1 MRRLCVAAAVLLA
14 PLLASIGCAAAQSY
28 PSRPVTLI
36 VPFPA
41 GGPTDSLARILSERM
56 RTSLGQPIIIENVG
70 GAGGSLGVGR
80 VARAAPDGYTIGIGQ
95 LTSFV
100 FSSAVYNT
108 TYDLLKDF
116 DPVALLTIAPQW
128 LIARGTMPAK
138 DLKELIAWLKANPDK
153 ATFGTIGVGSP
164 SHVFGTYLQ
173 NATGTRF
180 QFVPYRGGAPV
191 MQDLVAGQID
201 LSCLE
206 SSNTLANVRAG
217 KIKAYALLTSSRW
230 SQAPDVPTVDE
241 AGVPGLYMPFWHG
254 LWVPHGTPKDI
265 VARLN
270 GAVVETLS
278 DPAIVKR
285 LGELGQEIPPRDQLT
300 PAALGTYHK
309 AEIDRWWPVIKA
321 ANIKAE

>member
-1 MRRLCVAAAVLLA
+1 MKRMLLAAAALLA
-14 PLLASIGCAAAQSY
+14 VVGGAAAQSY
-28 PSRPVTLI
+28 PTRPVTII

-56 RTSLGQPIIIENVG
+56 RASLGQPVIVENVG
-70 GAGGSLGVGR
+70 GAGGSIGVSR

-108 TYDLLKDF
+108 TYNLLRDF
-116 DPVALLTIAPQW
+116 EPVSLLTIAPQW
-128 LIARGTMPAK
+128 LIARSTLPATN
-138 DLKELIAWLKANPDK
+138 LKELVAWLKANPDK

-164 SHVFGTYLQ
+164 SHVFGTYFQ

-206 SSNTLANVRAG
+206 ASNTLANVRAG
-217 KIKAYALLTSSRW
+217 KIKAFALLTKSRW
-230 SQAPDVPTVDE
+230 APAPDVPTVDE

-254 LWVPHGTPKDI
+254 FWVPAGTPKDI
-265 VARLN
+265 VARIN
-270 GAVVETLS
+270 TAVVESLTDAAVS
-278 DPAIVKR
+278 KR
-285 LGELGQEIPPRDQLT
+285 LGELGQQIPPREQLT
-300 PAALGTYHK
+300 PEALGAYHK
-309 AEIDRWWPVIKA
+309 AEIEKWWPVIKA

>member
-1 MRRLCVAAAVLLA
+1 MKRMLLAAAALLA
-14 PLLASIGCAAAQSY
+14 VVGGAAAQSY
-28 PSRPVTLI
+28 PTRPVTII

-56 RTSLGQPIIIENVG
+56 RASLGQPVIVENVG
-70 GAGGSLGVGR
+70 GAGGSIGVSR

-108 TYDLLKDF
+108 TYNLLRDF
-116 DPVALLTIAPQW
+116 EPVSLLTIAPQW
-128 LIARGTMPAK
+128 LIARSTLPATN
-138 DLKELIAWLKANPDK
+138 LKELVAWLKANPDK

-164 SHVFGTYLQ
+164 SHVFGTYFQ

-206 SSNTLANVRAG
+206 ASNTLANVRAG
-217 KIKAYALLTSSRW
+217 KIKAFALLTKSRW
-230 SQAPDVPTVDE
+230 APAPDVPTVDE

-254 LWVPHGTPKDI
+254 FWVPAGTPKDI
-265 VARLN
+265 VARIN
-270 GAVVETLS
+270 TAVIESLTDAAVS
-278 DPAIVKR
+278 KR
-285 LGELGQEIPPRDQLT
+285 LGELGQQIPPREQLT
-300 PAALGTYHK
+300 PEALGAYHK
-309 AEIDRWWPVIKA
+309 AEIEKWWPVIKA